1 MVMMLGVLVLVVV
14 MVLMVEVMRF
24 VVMRVIMGNEMLTVF
39 EMLDWRR
46 F

>member
-24 VVMRVIMGNEMLTVF
+24 VVMKVIMGNEMFTVF
-39 EMLDWRR
+39 EMLAWRR